1 MNNTQ
6 KTNQISIDNLLKNI
20 IDKISVLEESS
31 KLIIEQLILLNDN
44 YNNLK
49 NQIIKKDKDIENIDE
64 LLRLLLSNQLIT
76 NFENQINISKASLKS
91 NYINEDSNGIKK
103 NTAFNILGYLDNNFN
118 YPEIY
123 RINNKL

>member
-1 MNNTQ
+1 MIT
-6 KTNQISIDNLLKNI
+6 TIILK
-20 IDKISVLEESS
+20 
-31 KLIIEQLILLNDN
+31 
-44 YNNLK
+44 
-49 NQIIKKDKDIENIDE
+49 IIKKDKDIENIDE

-76 NFENQINISKASLKS
+76 NFENQINMSKASLKS

>member
-76 NFENQINISKASLKS
+76 NFENQINMSKASLKS

-123 RINNKL
+123 RINNRL

>member
-76 NFENQINISKASLKS
+76 NFENQINMSKASLKS